1 MVCKVDRV
9 SCIVQVRTN
18 ELDFFGENEFTL
30 VERFKHVQSHFVPV
44 NIVVVQLEG
53 SIKLNG
59 LLFLEL
65 VVFKLC
71 DHLTEKLSLTG

>member
-1 MVCKVDRV
+1 MCKVDRV
-9 SCIVQVRTN
+9 SRIVQVRTN

-30 VERFKHVQSHFVPV
+30 IEGFKHVQSHFVPV

-53 SIKLNG
+53 SIKLNR

-71 DHLTEKLSLTG
+71 DHLTEKLSLAG